1 MNTNQNFSEVQ
12 NLISS
17 NSRFSVL
24 IAEPTADMLAAGLSL
39 ALSLQS
45 AGKEVSVFSS
55 RQPQA
60 EVPGI
65 VGVEKI
71 QTELAEKDMV
81 IALNYPLEKIDKVSS
96 SEDNSRLN
104 LIVKV
109 KPEGEP
115 IRKDQIEIIPPQ
127 KPAQTG
133 FVIGDE
139 TFINGADKLLS
150 SGNWVRI
157 ASDGQQKPWAA
168 VSFSNQET
176 SCSELVARM
185 IQGIGLPM
193 DRDIAKNLFL
203 GIKVATNSFE
213 VVNSYHA
220 FEVAALCFKVFQN
233 KEGMSF
239 QAPAASEQ
247 IPIVEVESKEGSI
260 GGGSSLP
267 SPKIFKGATT
277 PRV

>member
-1 MNTNQNFSEVQ
+1 MDTDQNFSNVQ
-12 NLISS
+12 DLISS

-24 IAEPTADMLAAGLSL
+24 IAEPTEDMLAAGLSL

-55 RQPQA
+55 RQPQP
-60 EVPGI
+60 EIVGI
-65 VGVEKI
+65 IGVEKI
-71 QTELAEKDMV
+71 QTELTEKDMV

-96 SEDNSRLN
+96 SEDNNRLN
-104 LIVKV
+104 LMVKI
-109 KPEGEP
+109 KPEGDP
-115 IRKDQIEIIPPQ
+115 IRKDQIEIVPPQ
-127 KPAQTG
+127 KPAQAG

-139 TFINGADKLLS
+139 TFISGADQLLS
-150 SGNWVRI
+150 SGSWVRV

-168 VSFSNQET
+168 VNFSSRES

-185 IQGIGLPM
+185 IQSIGLPM

-203 GIKVATNSFE
+203 GIKKATSSFE
-213 VVNSYHA
+213 MVNSYHA

-233 KEGMSF
+233 KAELPF
-239 QAPAASEQ
+239 QAPATLDKT
-247 IPIVEVESKEGSI
+247 PITEVENKEGSFV
-260 GGGSSLP
+260 GGSSLP

>member
-1 MNTNQNFSEVQ
+1 MDTDQNFNNVQ

-24 IAEPTADMLAAGLSL
+24 IAEPTEDMLAAGLSL

-55 RQPQA
+55 RQPQP
-60 EVPGI
+60 EIVGI
-65 VGVEKI
+65 IGVEKI
-71 QTELAEKDMV
+71 QTELTEKDMV
-81 IALNYPLEKIDKVSS
+81 IAFNYPLEKIDKVSS
-96 SEDNSRLN
+96 SEDNNRLN
-104 LIVKV
+104 LMVKI
-109 KPEGEP
+109 KPEGDP
-115 IRKDQIEIIPPQ
+115 IRKDQIEIVPPQ
-127 KPAQTG
+127 KPAQAG

-139 TFINGADKLLS
+139 TFISGADQLLS
-150 SGNWVRI
+150 SGSWVRV

-168 VSFSNQET
+168 VNFSSRES

-185 IQGIGLPM
+185 IQSIGLPM

-203 GIKVATNSFE
+203 GIKKATSSFE
-213 VVNSYHA
+213 MVNSYHA

-233 KEGMSF
+233 KASLPF
-239 QAPAASEQ
+239 QSPTASEQ
-247 IPIVEVESKEGSI
+247 VPITEVESKEGSI
-260 GGGSSLP
+260 GGGSGLP

>member
-1 MNTNQNFSEVQ
+1 MDTDQNFNNVQ
-12 NLISS
+12 NLISN

-55 RQPQA
+55 RQPRP
-60 EVPGI
+60 EVIGI

-71 QTELAEKDMV
+71 QTELTEKDMV

-96 SEDNSRLN
+96 SEDNNRLN

-109 KPEGEP
+109 KPDGEP
-115 IRKDQIEIIPPQ
+115 IRKDQIEIVPPQ
-127 KPAQTG
+127 NPAQTG

-139 TFINGADKLLS
+139 TFITGADQLLS
-150 SGNWVRI
+150 SGSWVRI
-157 ASDGQQKPWAA
+157 APDGQQKPWAA
-168 VSFSNQET
+168 VNFSSREA
-176 SCSELVARM
+176 SCSELVVRM
-185 IQGIGLPM
+185 IQAIGLPM

-203 GIKVATNSFE
+203 GIKTATNSFE
-213 VVNSYHA
+213 MVNSYRA

-233 KEGMSF
+233 KTELPF
-239 QAPAASEQ
+239 QAPVATEQ
-247 IPIVEVESKEGSI
+247 TPITEVENKEGSLV
-260 GGGSSLP
+260 GGTGLP